1 MRRTT
6 PILVAVLLVPS
17 CASLGEVPM
26 AAVPDDVMNAARE
39 ALPTI
44 EVKRVSREWDWWRPI
59 YEVEGTVGTTRY
71 EIEVTKRGKVIE
83 IEDGADD

>member
-6 PILVAVLLVPS
+6 TILAAVLLVPS
-17 CASLGEVPM
+17 CASLGEVPVT
-26 AAVPDDVMNAARE
+26 AVPDDVLNAARQ
-39 ALPTI
+39 AVPMI

-59 YEVEGTVGTTRY
+59 YEVEGTVGTTHY

-83 IEDGADD
+83 VENSADD